1 VRKRSRPSRTV
12 SALPPRDLN
21 AAPAPTL
28 AFARSET
35 PLSRAVPIVL
45 PLLALGLLLLFGAF
59 AVSTRRV
66 PWPELAEPL
75 YAHRVDL
82 VVIGVGAIAVAL
94 VCLNVT
100 VL

>member
-12 SALPPRDLN
+12 SPPAPLDLN
-21 AAPAPTL
+21 AAPTL

-45 PLLALGLLLLFGAF
+45 PLVGLGLLLLVGAF

>member
-1 VRKRSRPSRTV
+1 MRKQNRRSPTAR
-12 SALPPRDLN
+12 AGAKLDLN
-21 AAPAPTL
+21 AAPTL
-28 AFARSET
+28 VFAQSKT
-35 PLSRAVPIVL
+35 PLSSAAPLVL
-45 PLLALGLLLLFGAF
+45 PLVGLGLLLLAGAF

-82 VVIGVGAIAVAL
+82 AVIGVGAIAVAL

>member
-1 VRKRSRPSRTV
+1 VRKPSRPSRTV
-12 SALPPRDLN
+12 SAPPPRDLN
-21 AAPAPTL
+21 APPTL

-45 PLLALGLLLLFGAF
+45 PLVGLGLLLLIGAF

-66 PWPELAEPL
+66 AWPALAEPL

-82 VVIGVGAIAVAL
+82 VVIGIGAIAVAL

>member
-1 VRKRSRPSRTV
+1 MRKSSRPSRTA
-12 SALPPRDLN
+12 SAPAPLDLN
-21 AAPAPTL
+21 GAPTL
-28 AFARSET
+28 AFAGSET

-45 PLLALGLLLLFGAF
+45 PLLALGLLLLVGAF